1 MARLA
6 FEIKVAIRTL
16 VRSRFVSV
24 LALIAFALGIGVT
37 TAVFSIFNAV
47 LVSPL
52 PYPDP
57 DRLVAVYDTQPACK
71 TCPASFPK
79 YMDWK
84 ERNQAFAAIGGS
96 ANAQFVLT
104 GSGDPERIRAVT
116 ATASLVD
123 VFGVRPA
130 LGRWFTP
137 EEDQPGGRKVA
148 VLDHTFWQQRFG
160 GRETVIGSKI
170 VLNGDPYEVIGV
182 MPATF
187 SHRAAKVFVPLQRK
201 LDPATRGSHFM
212 PVVARLKPGVPV
224 ERAAVDMRQLG
235 DTLARE
241 FGTNHGVDVRSYT
254 EVIVGNVRAPLRV
267 LLGAVL
273 LVLLISCANVANLLL
288 ASAVGRRRELAIR
301 LALGASQRDLARQLV
316 LEAMLLALAGGLLGL
331 LLAEGLLRSFLV
343 LAATELPRANTVH
356 IDAAVLAFAAAVTT
370 LVGLLCGLWPL
381 VRLRSRQLVS
391 AVREGDVRSG
401 TGGRRVGNGL
411 VVVEIAVAFALL
423 VGASL
428 LVKNVILLQKRD
440 AGVRTDHIVAFDLA
454 PSGPRYQAPER
465 AVQLY
470 RDLYARLTQIG
481 NVESAGMTSHLPM
494 FNFGWN
500 GEMNVEGGNPWG
512 PNDAPLVEYR
522 WIYGD
527 YLRTMGV
534 PLLQGRP
541 LDARDGRGSRTVL
554 INHVTAEK
562 FWPGK
567 DPIGRHFGQGRDMTH
582 WYEVVGVIGDIRS
595 FGLAQKPPYEF
606 YRSIEQSPFTAMTVV
621 LRTRGGDPTA
631 VVPTARQIVKSLDD
645 SLPVSQV
652 QTMEAVAS
660 QSIAQPRLLSA
671 LTALFGVLA
680 GVLAM
685 VGVYGVTAYNVRR
698 QQREFGIRLAL
709 GAAPRVVRALVVGRG
724 LVLSGTGIAAGA
736 AGAWMLT
743 RVLES
748 MLNDVKP
755 TDARVFIGTA
765 IGVFVVALA
774 ASYLPARAAG
784 RVDPIVVLRD
794 S

>member
-1 MARLA
+1 M
-6 FEIKVAIRTL
+6 
-16 VRSRFVSV
+16 
-24 LALIAFALGIGVT
+24 
-37 TAVFSIFNAV
+37 
-47 LVSPL
+47 
-52 PYPDP
+52 
-57 DRLVAVYDTQPACK
+57 
-71 TCPASFPK
+71 
-79 YMDWK
+79 
-84 ERNQAFAAIGGS
+84 
-96 ANAQFVLT
+96 
-104 GSGDPERIRAVT
+104 
-116 ATASLVD
+116 
-123 VFGVRPA
+123 RPA